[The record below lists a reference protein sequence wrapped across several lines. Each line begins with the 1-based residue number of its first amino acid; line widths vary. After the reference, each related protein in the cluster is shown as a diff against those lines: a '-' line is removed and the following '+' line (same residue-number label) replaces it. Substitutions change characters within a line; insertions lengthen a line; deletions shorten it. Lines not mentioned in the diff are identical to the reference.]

1 MFNKMQFVCLI
12 LVAVVCSM
20 RDESILGQATKTD
33 ASSATKSQEGKTQEH
48 ASQDDGATLK
58 GKFVAEE
65 GFPFDFDLTSL
76 SVGIAQQ
83 IAFVPPPLPSDWG
96 TRTEEQRQ
104 TWVKEFQD
112 SDAGKEFLAK
122 REEQY
127 KNQRRFQLEIQKDG
141 SFEVLNVP
149 PGKYNLFGRK
159 DVEVESKNY
168 AVEVFGLI
176 EVLDVDELELKPLP
190 LTVTRL
196 LAAGEIAPA
205 IEIDLLDMSGKLS
218 LTKLL
223 SRPVL
228 VYFWTTSNPGTERD
242 VPALKKVY
250 ETLSAEL
257 KLEVVSICVDEA
269 TEKASEFVASQQLT
283 WPQGR
288 TGGWQHP
295 LLADFGIRSIP
306 AFCLIGA
313 DGKILFTNADFF
325 REFAKP
331 ASDLTK
337 IVRDNVL
344 GIKPDVAN
352 PEIPK

>member
-1 MFNKMQFVCLI
+1 MFEKIRFVFLI
-12 LVAVVCSM
+12 LISATCSM
-20 RDESILGQATKTD
+20 HAEFVLGQESKPDAVAATE
-33 ASSATKSQEGKTQEH
+33 AQEKAANDE
-48 ASQDDGATLK
+48 GATVK
-58 GKFVAEE
+58 GKIIADQ
-65 GFPFDFDLTSL
+65 GFPFEFDLATL
-76 SVGIAQQ
+76 AVGIAEQ
-83 IAFVPPPLPSDWG
+83 IAYVPPPLPSDWG

-104 TWVKEFQD
+104 TWVQEFQD

-127 KNQRRFQLEIQKDG
+127 KNQRRFQLETQKDG

-176 EVLDVDELELKPLP
+176 EVLDVDELDLKLLP

-196 LAAGEIAPA
+196 LAVGEIAPA
-205 IEIDLLDMSGKLS
+205 IEIDSLDKGGRLS
-218 LTKLL
+218 LTQLQ

-228 VYFWTTSNPGTERD
+228 VYFWTTSNPGAERD
-242 VPALKKVY
+242 APALKKMY
-250 ETLSAEL
+250 EALSDEL
-257 KLEVVSICVDEA
+257 KLELVSICVDEA
-269 TEKASEFVASQQLT
+269 TEKAVEFVTAQQLT

-344 GIKPDVAN
+344 GIKPDVAK
-352 PEIPK
+352 PDIPK